1 LRKLV
6 LLAAVLLLAAC
17 AETPAGDASST
28 RPPTLSPPTG
38 DASSTPPP
46 TSSPPSAP
54 PTSPSDPR
62 PRKDVLVGRIVRGGT
77 GPCYGLETDEGKQ
90 YALYNADGM
99 SLPVGTTVRVET
111 APLRLKID
119 CGPGEHLSAV
129 KIDRVG

>member
-1 LRKLV
+1 M
-6 LLAAVLLLAAC
+6 LLLAVIVLAGC
-17 AETPAGDASST
+17 AEDQPSSSAPTPSPST
-28 RPPTLSPPTG
+28 
-38 DASSTPPP
+38 A
-46 TSSPPSAP
+46 AP
-54 PTSPSDPR
+54 PTAPPKSPSDPR
-62 PRKDVLVGRIVRGGT
+62 PPKDVLVGRIIRGGS
-77 GPCYGLETDEGKQ
+77 GPCYGLETDEGKR

>member
-1 LRKLV
+1 MRKLV
-6 LLAAVLLLAAC
+6 LLAALLLLAAC
-17 AETPAGDASST
+17 AET
-28 RPPTLSPPTG
+28 PTG

-46 TSSPPSAP
+46 TGGASSTPPPTMSPPASP
-54 PTSPSDPR
+54 PTSASDPR
-62 PRKDVLVGRIVRGGT
+62 PAKNVLVGRITRGGE

-111 APLRLKID
+111 APLMLKIN